1 MLFNNPINRKVLEI
15 PLVQIKPRKN
25 PIRRIYSRDKLM
37 ELAESIE
44 KNGILQPLTVR
55 KISNMEFELISG
67 ERRLRAAA
75 MCGCVTVP
83 CMIVSC
89 TDEQASVFSLTENLQ
104 RSDLNFF
111 EEAEIIN
118 NIISHSNISKQDL
131 ALQIGQ
137 RSSFISGKLEM
148 LDLGYEERNIILKSH
163 LTERHAK
170 AILKIS
176 DKAERRIVLSEIV
189 ENNMNVSQS
198 EEYINEI
205 LKKSKFRRQQS
216 QRQKAVIKDIRIF
229 ENTINHAVDTMRDS
243 GIPAIKIQTENEDFI
258 EYVVKIPKLTN
269 GHDDGLTA

>member
-1 MLFNNPINRKVLEI
+1 MLFNNPTNRKVLEI
-15 PLVQIKPRKN
+15 PLVQIRPRKY
-25 PIRRIYSRDKLM
+25 PVRKTYSRDKLM

-55 KISNMEFELISG
+55 KTSNIEFELISG

-89 TDEQASVFSLTENLQ
+89 SDQQADVFSLTENIV
-104 RSDLNFF
+104 RSELNFF

-118 NIISHSNISKQDL
+118 NIISNCDISRQEL
-131 ALQIGQ
+131 AVQIGQ
-137 RSSFISGKLEM
+137 HPSFISDKLKV
-148 LDLGYEERNIILKSH
+148 LDLDYEERNIILKSH

-176 DKAERRIVLSEIV
+176 DKTERRIVLSEIV
-189 ENNMNVSQS
+189 DNNMNVSQS
-198 EEYINEI
+198 EEYINDI
-205 LKKSKFRRQQS
+205 LQKNKFERQQN
-216 QRQKAVIKDIRIF
+216 QRKKAIIKDIRIF

-243 GIPAIKIQTENEDFI
+243 GIPAIKIQTENQDFI
-258 EYVVKIPKLTN
+258 EYVVKIPKSTN
-269 GHDDGLTA
+269 GHGGGLIA

>member
-15 PLVQIKPRKN
+15 PLVQIRPRKN
-25 PIRRIYSRDKLM
+25 PIRRIYSRDKLV
-37 ELAESIE
+37 ELAGSIE

-55 KISNMEFELISG
+55 KADNMEFELISG

-75 MCGCVTVP
+75 MCGYVTVP

-89 TDEQASVFSLTENLQ
+89 TDEQANVFSLTENLQ
-104 RSDLNFF
+104 RSNMNFF

-118 NIISHSNISKQDL
+118 NIISHFNISKQEL

-137 RSSFISGKLEM
+137 RPSFISDKLEI
-148 LDLGYEERNIILKSH
+148 LDIGYEERNIILKSH

-170 AILKIS
+170 AILKIT
-176 DKAERRIVLSEIV
+176 DKVERRIVLSEII

-205 LKKSKFRRQQS
+205 LKNSKLQRHKNQQ
-216 QRQKAVIKDIRIF
+216 QKAVIKDIRIF

-258 EYVVKIPKLTN
+258 EYVVKIPKLIN
-269 GHDDGLTA
+269 GHNDGLTA

>member
-118 NIISHSNISKQDL
+118 NIISHSNISKQEL

>member
-1 MLFNNPINRKVLEI
+1 MLFNNPVNRKVLEI
-15 PLVQIKPRKN
+15 PLVQIKPRRY
-25 PIRRIYSRDKLM
+25 PIRRIYSRDQLM

-55 KISNMEFELISG
+55 KTSNMEFELISG

-89 TDEQASVFSLTENLQ
+89 TDEQATVFSLTENLH
-104 RSDLNFF
+104 RSELNFF

-118 NIISHSNISKQDL
+118 NIMSNSHISKQEL

-137 RSSFISGKLEM
+137 RPSFISAKLEM

-170 AILKIS
+170 AILKIT

-198 EEYINEI
+198 EEYINDI
-205 LKKSKFRRQQS
+205 LKKSKLQRQQS

-269 GHDDGLTA
+269 GHNDGLTA

>member
-148 LDLGYEERNIILKSH
+148 L
-163 LTERHAK
+163 
-170 AILKIS
+170 
-176 DKAERRIVLSEIV
+176 
-189 ENNMNVSQS
+189 
-198 EEYINEI
+198 NE
-205 LKKSKFRRQQS
+205 
-216 QRQKAVIKDIRIF
+216 
-229 ENTINHAVDTMRDS
+229 
-243 GIPAIKIQTENEDFI
+243 G
-258 EYVVKIPKLTN
+258 
-269 GHDDGLTA
+269 